1 MLLIKNDMTNLS
13 ARERFIQYDDYTV
26 YWKGFIYIPFI
37 HSGEA
42 SIKEFIKK
50 IKEIGI
56 QEAIQLLHGNF
67 FVTVIDHRMKKSYSF
82 IDNSGLFEAYYAN
95 DLISTSFLEIV
106 KESKLTTKDLD
117 KRRVIEFLN
126 AGVLYNKRTF
136 FEKVKK
142 IDRLEILVFHENQ
155 RSVLY
160 KVEMNLEPLE
170 EEFFFDFFEGF
181 AKSVETQSVSVD
193 LTGGIDSRLLATTLD
208 AKDVSFECSVSGS
221 NKDKDVAIAEE
232 VAHMLNHSIIVSE
245 RPSTIEEKEIEQL
258 FYFCDGLYEIFN
270 AYSGRNSQLQRSNR
284 GVDLIITGA
293 GGELF
298 KDFFW
303 LQDFPQYRKTI
314 SDIGKLFH
322 TRISPIKF
330 DTNLLSEQYGPFNMD
345 YSKNAINELRKYE
358 KNINTKTYDQIYYF
372 YRMQALAGR
381 LLTSSSSIVNSYSP
395 LLEYNLVRVGYN
407 LPRKKRFF
415 NNFHR
420 EIITKINPKI
430 AKIQTTEGKLTVSSE
445 KLELI
450 KDTSK
455 YVSDKGIRL
464 AKKVVQRLLKKTFF
478 STRYHHQSFYQSVR
492 ALPIATEAFEILIK
506 ENIIKKNKKLTEVRD
521 EHLGRII
528 SLGLLIKYIETS
540 N

>member
-1 MLLIKNDMTNLS
+1 MLLLNNEMTNLS
-13 ARERFIQYDDYTV
+13 ARERFIKYDNYTV
-26 YWKGFIYIPFI
+26 YWKGFIYIPFT
-37 HSGEA
+37 HSGDA
-42 SIKEFIKK
+42 SIKKFIKK
-50 IKEIGI
+50 IKEMGI

-67 FVTVIDHRMKKSYSF
+67 FVTVIDHRMNKTYSF
-82 IDNSGLFEAYYAN
+82 IDNSGLFEAYYDN
-95 DLISTSFLEIV
+95 YLISTSFLEIV
-106 KESKLTTKDLD
+106 KESKFNTKDLD
-117 KRRVIEFLN
+117 KRRIIEFLN

-136 FEKVKK
+136 FEEVKK
-142 IDRLEILVFHENQ
+142 IDRLEILVSHENQ
-155 RSVLY
+155 RSLHY
-160 KVEMNLEPLE
+160 KVERDLEPLE
-170 EEFFFDFFEGF
+170 EEFFVDFFAGF
-181 AKSVETQSVSVD
+181 AKSVENQSVSVD
-193 LTGGIDSRLLATTLD
+193 LTGGIDSRLLATILD
-208 AKDVSFECSVSGS
+208 ANDVKFECSVSGS

-232 VAHMLNHSIIVSE
+232 VAHKLNHSLIVSE
-245 RPSTIEEKEIEQL
+245 RPSTIEEKEMEQL

-284 GVDLIITGA
+284 EVDLIITGA

-303 LQDFPQYRKTI
+303 LQDFPQYRKST

-330 DTNLLSEQYGPFNMD
+330 DTNLLSEPYAPINMN
-345 YSKNAINELRKYE
+345 YSENAINELSKYE

-407 LPRKKRFF
+407 LPRMKRFF

-420 EIITKINPKI
+420 EIITKLNPTI
-430 AKIQTTEGKLTVSSE
+430 AKTQTTEGKLTVSSE
-445 KLELI
+445 KLELM

-455 YVSDKGIRL
+455 YVSDKGVRL
-464 AKKVVQRLLKKTFF
+464 AKKVVQRILKKTLF
-478 STRYHHQSFYQSVR
+478 STRYHHESFYQSVR
-492 ALPIATEAFEILIK
+492 ALPIATETFEILIK
-506 ENIIKKNKKLTEVRD
+506 ENIIKKNKTLAEVRD

-528 SLGLLIKYIETS
+528 SLGLLIKYLETS